1 MAQVAANS
9 VVKTMESAV
18 FAGKYLT
25 FYIGETIYGV
35 ALENVLEIIG
45 NQEATRVPG
54 IPSFIK
60 GIINLRGRIVPV
72 IDARLKI
79 GTEEIEYD
87 ERTCIIVI
95 TWKESLVG
103 LIVDRVAEVNDFKN
117 EQITSI
123 PDFANVNTNKYLS
136 SICKVGERLVLILD
150 CDKFLSDDTY
160 ATSQALS

>member
-1 MAQVAANS
+1 MAQAAVSS
-9 VVKTMESAV
+9 VIKSVESAV

-54 IPSFIK
+54 LPPFVK

-79 GTEEIEYD
+79 GAEEIEYD

-103 LIVDRVAEVNDFKN
+103 LIVDRVAEVNDFKTD
-117 EQITSI
+117 QIASI
-123 PDFANVNTNKYLS
+123 PDFSNVNTNKYLS

-150 CDKFLSDDTY
+150 CDKFLADDTCGTR
-160 ATSQALS
+160 ATL